1 MLVKKLRR
9 FVLAPF
15 VLILLLLPV
24 PALLAPYVSETPV
37 HWAYRA
43 YHPFMYRYPA
53 IMGESLEIQVA
64 KLPPDGQSLAVL
76 RLMIEYW

>member
-15 VLILLLLPV
+15 VLILLLPV
-24 PALLAPYVSETPV
+24 PALLAPQVSDTPV
-37 HWAYRA
+37 HWAYRI

-53 IMGESLEIQVA
+53 IMGVGMEGKLA
-64 KLPPDGQSLAVL
+64 KLSPAGQSLEVL